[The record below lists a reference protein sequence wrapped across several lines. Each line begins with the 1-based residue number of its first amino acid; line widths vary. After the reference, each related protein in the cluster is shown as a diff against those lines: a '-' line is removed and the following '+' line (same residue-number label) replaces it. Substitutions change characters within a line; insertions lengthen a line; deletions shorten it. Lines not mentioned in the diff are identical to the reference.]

1 MKDRRVVLDRSN
13 HAVFSLYY
21 HLILV
26 VKYRRKVITDSM
38 CSYLKNIFIY
48 ISERYGMD
56 LVEMNHDR
64 DHVHILFKVGHSDS
78 EISKFINTY
87 KSATSRIVKKDYP
100 EVREC
105 LRNSAFWS
113 SSYCLITAGGAPI
126 ETLKQYVENQGGRL

>member
-1 MKDRRVVLDRSN
+1 MKDSRVVLDRSN
-13 HAVFSLYY
+13 HAVFSLNY

-64 DHVHILFKVGHSDS
+64 DHVHILFEGHPDS

-87 KSATSRIVKKDYP
+87 KSATSRMVKKDYP

-105 LRNSAFWS
+105 LWKSAFWS
-113 SSYCLITAGGAPI
+113 SSYCLITAGGAPLEI
-126 ETLKQYVENQGGRL
+126 LKQYVENQGGRL